1 MKIGVLA
8 LQGDFSEHVS
18 KLSGLGVSAV
28 EVRLPAD
35 LEGLSGAILPGGE
48 STTFRNLAA
57 AYGMIEPL
65 REFGR
70 THALWGTCAGTIVL
84 AKHIGRENPILGL
97 MDIRVDRNA
106 FGRQVDSF
114 EIDLDFPALS
124 SLNRDSPRP
133 FHCVFIRSPAI
144 KTTGPGVDILARLPD
159 GTIVAARQQR
169 WLATCFHPELV
180 ADDRLYRLFL
190 NLAGAS

>member
-8 LQGDFSEHVS
+8 LQGDFSEHIS

-35 LEGLSGAILPGGE
+35 LEGLSGAIFPGGE
-48 STTFRNLAA
+48 STAFRKLAA
-57 AYGMIEPL
+57 AYEMVEPL
-65 REFGR
+65 RAFGNS
-70 THALWGTCAGTIVL
+70 HALWGTCAGAIIL
-84 AKHIGRENPILGL
+84 AKHIGREDPILGL

-114 EIDLDFPALS
+114 ETDLDIPALS
-124 SLNRDSPRP
+124 SLNRNDARP
-133 FHCVFIRSPAI
+133 FPGVFIRSPKI
-144 KTTGPGVDILARLPD
+144 LNTGPGVDVLARLPD
-159 GTIVAARQQR
+159 GAIVAARQQR

-180 ADDRLYRLFL
+180 DDDRLYRYFL
-190 NLAGAS
+190 QLAGAS

>member
-18 KLSGLGVSAV
+18 KLSGIGVSPV
-28 EVRLPAD
+28 EVRLPSD
-35 LEGLSGAILPGGE
+35 LDGLSGAILPGGE
-48 STTFRNLAA
+48 STTFRKLAA
-57 AYGMIEPL
+57 AYGLIEPL

-70 THALWGTCAGTIVL
+70 QYALWGTCAGAIIL
-84 AKHIGRENPILGL
+84 AKHIDYEDPMLDL
-97 MDIRVDRNA
+97 MDITVERNA

-114 EIDLDFPALS
+114 EIDLDIPALS
-124 SLNRDSPRP
+124 SSNREPPRP
-133 FHCVFIRSPAI
+133 FHGVFIRSPVI
-144 KTTGPGVDILARLPD
+144 QKTGPGVDILARLPE

-180 ADDRLYRLFL
+180 DDDRLYRLFISMS
-190 NLAGAS
+190 GGS